1 MHLKLF
7 SILENK
13 QTIEGKKS
21 DGKNH
26 YIFTLCFILFWA
38 K

>member
-21 DGKNH
+21 DGKTT
-26 YIFTLCFILFWA
+26 IFLPYVLFCFG
-38 K
+38 